1 MDCSLTWIST
11 CKNESTGINKQRQ
24 PHQVDTETVAKNH
37 QRLRSAQ
44 LDPPIAG
51 ALISSNLRLS
61 SYSLIIIFF
70 TFYLTPSKHRVCSLC
85 SGQIALYSVNKAFRL
100 PCLSPEWN
108 TNDLSKWYSCSPQK
122 PIAFIMEA
130 LWTTWYEIP
139 ISEALIIRSVWGW
152 HSVCVCVCGCVG
164 AGIHVH
170 WGQCMSADEK
180 VLLISVLKFQ
190 SDKINHKYNSSVHYL
205 VQENIL
211 VSLALLSCWSVHYI
225 IEQSSTLY
233 YLIMHAWV
241 ICYCSC
247 F

>member
-1 MDCSLTWIST
+1 MHVCLCHISQLLTLLQHTTQITGTVNLLFGRSSLPPQVDETLRVHKSHLIRFSMDCSLTWIST

-130 LWTTWYEIP
+130 L
-139 ISEALIIRSVWGW
+139 
-152 HSVCVCVCGCVG
+152 
-164 AGIHVH
+164 
-170 WGQCMSADEK
+170 
-180 VLLISVLKFQ
+180 
-190 SDKINHKYNSSVHYL
+190 
-205 VQENIL
+205 
-211 VSLALLSCWSVHYI
+211 
-225 IEQSSTLY
+225 
-233 YLIMHAWV
+233 
-241 ICYCSC
+241 
-247 F
+247 